1 VYEKDLKGPLAVVF
15 GSEDVGISFGLLKV
29 LDDQAKLPM
38 QNNIDSLNVSVAC
51 GVLFYE
57 IIRQRG

>member
-1 VYEKDLKGPLAVVF
+1 
-15 GSEDVGISFGLLKV
+15 
-29 LDDQAKLPM
+29 M
-38 QNNIDSLNVSVAC
+38 QNNIASLNVSVAC